1 MPVLANKKA
10 FPFIHTYKN
19 FQVRFKPKNC
29 ANVPLHNGSFR
40 GNLHKHLK
48 AVVKAVLLVV
58 NDNAINTCG
67 DLQISDE

>member
-10 FPFIHTYKN
+10 FPFIHNKN
-19 FQVRFKPKNC
+19 FRVRFKPKNLV
-29 ANVPLHNGSFR
+29 NVPLHNGSFR

-58 NDNAINTCG
+58 NDNASNTCG
-67 DLQISDE
+67 DLKISDE